1 MVETL
6 CTSGNHERLKCGVHG
21 AAGALACVMA
31 AYNIAA
37 CCFRRD
43 LHLRVNAVIYTLAIA
58 WEVKQTLH
66 HLQRTTAVPV
76 VSVPIAA
83 DEVPPERVEAIA
95 SRIVAE
101 LVRA

>member
-1 MVETL
+1 MVEAL

-37 CCFRRD
+37 CCYRRD

-66 HLQRTTAVPV
+66 HLQRSTAVAA
-76 VSVPIAA
+76 SLVPIAA
-83 DEVPPERVEAIA
+83 DEVPPPVVEALA
-95 SRIVAE
+95 SRIVEE